1 MRNIGMV
8 PSVLRDKLLH
18 VWRRG
23 LRPGSAAALLF
34 AVGCVVVASGVHLAF
49 RLIRPDLAAYST
61 YYAAVF
67 FATIVGGV
75 WSGAVAW
82 ALGGLTAWFVFE
94 PTFLPIQPPLSEE
107 ITSLLLYSVSCVLI
121 IWGAENYR
129 LVVRR
134 LDAEEHYR
142 RLVVNELNHRI
153 KNKFATVYAVLGHEL
168 RAHADIWGKI
178 SGRLRALAAAD
189 EFLVKSDGQG
199 AEISEILAAELSAYG
214 RSRVTYQGES
224 VLLPSK
230 LAAML
235 ALVFH
240 ELATNAAKYGALS
253 IPTGRV
259 RVSWSRVGATM
270 KIRWVEAD
278 GPVVAPPTRRGFGT
292 RLLGQALDPF
302 HGAIETK
309 YISSGLRCDV
319 SFDLPDEIDT
329 PLSALAQSTQGGSP
343 PSGSP
348 RRAA

>member
-1 MRNIGMV
+1 MV
-8 PSVLRDKLLH
+8 PFVLRDKLLH

-34 AVGCVVVASGVHLAF
+34 AVGCVVAASGVHLAF

-61 YYAAVF
+61 FYAAVF

-82 ALGGLTAWFVFE
+82 MLGGLTAWFVFE
-94 PTFLPIQPPLSEE
+94 PTFLTIQPPLSEE
-107 ITSLLLYSVSCVLI
+107 ITSLLLYSVSSVLI

-199 AEISEILAAELSAYG
+199 AEISEILVAELSAYG
-214 RSRVTYQGES
+214 RSRVTYQGEN

-292 RLLGQALDPF
+292 RLLKQALDPF

-309 YISSGLRCDV
+309 YISSGLRCDI
-319 SFDLPDEIDT
+319 SLDLPDEIDT
-329 PLSALAQSTQGGSP
+329 LLSALPQPTQAGSSPTGSP
-343 PSGSP
+343 SP